1 MSDID
6 EAEIRTALRTA
17 LGEVLDRDLPE
28 FTDGTRLFGDLG
40 LDSTSVIELL
50 MALEDSVG
58 VQLDPEELTAEVFDT
73 VGTLTTYL
81 STCRATPE
89 PAN

>member
-6 EAEIRTALRTA
+6 GAEIRTALRKA
-17 LGEVLDRDLPE
+17 LSEVLERDLPE
-28 FTDGTRLFGDLG
+28 ISDGTRLFGDLG

-58 VQLDPEELTAEVFDT
+58 VQVDPEELTAEAFET
-73 VGTLTTYL
+73 VGTLTTYI
-81 STCRATPE
+81 STCLAAPE

>member
-6 EAEIRTALRTA
+6 DAEIRTALRKA
-17 LGEVLDRDLPE
+17 LGEVLDRDLAE
-28 FTDGTRLFGDLG
+28 IDDGTRLFGDLG

-58 VQLDPEELTAEVFDT
+58 VQVDPEELTAEVFDT
-73 VGTLTTYL
+73 VGTLTTYV
-81 STCRATPE
+81 STCLAAPE